1 MQIIIEE
8 SSGLGVG
15 AVVQIAGLPS
25 GNVVALD
32 FDTATDKVIVT
43 LKVDRKYAPKITEGS
58 RASIRTQGAL
68 GDKFV
73 MIKPGPGQAPVLK
86 EGDTIPA
93 EENTDLLSTLGKSGL
108 QVEKA
113 FDILNRINVM
123 TKQLEEGGFGKNV
136 ADASK
141 SFKSSMSSVE
151 DALASRKL
159 NRALDHLANILEK
172 IDKGQGTLGGI
183 INDPTIHEDLK
194 SILGGAKR
202 NNLLKY
208 LIRQTIQKSEDE
220 QEKGKKK

>member
-1 MQIIIEE
+1 
-8 SSGLGVG
+8 
-15 AVVQIAGLPS
+15 
-25 GNVVALD
+25 
-32 FDTATDKVIVT
+32 
-43 LKVDRKYAPKITEGS
+43 
-58 RASIRTQGAL
+58 
-68 GDKFV
+68 
-73 MIKPGPGQAPVLK
+73 
-86 EGDTIPA
+86 
-93 EENTDLLSTLGKSGL
+93 
-108 QVEKA
+108 
-113 FDILNRINVM
+113 M